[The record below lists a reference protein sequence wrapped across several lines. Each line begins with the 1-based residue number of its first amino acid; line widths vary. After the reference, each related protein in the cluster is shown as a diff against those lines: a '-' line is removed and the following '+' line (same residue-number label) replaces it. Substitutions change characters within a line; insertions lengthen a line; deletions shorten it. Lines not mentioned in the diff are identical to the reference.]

1 MPAAVLIYDITS
13 RRWSEGAP
21 MPTARGAAAVVA
33 AGGRI
38 HVIGGNV
45 TGPDAVHEHDR
56 PGVTSDNSVG
66 THEVYDPRT
75 NTWERS
81 APMPTSRNHHGGAAA
96 GNRIHVVG
104 GRIAG
109 NFEMTTH
116 EVYDVAGGQWSSAAP
131 LPTGRSGIAVVERAG
146 RIYVFGGER
155 PGGTFDEAERF
166 DTATGRWEVLAPM
179 PTPRHGLGAAVLG
192 DQIHVVSGGP
202 NPGFSFGTANERLG
216 PG

>member
-1 MPAAVLIYDITS
+1 
-13 RRWSEGAP
+13 
-21 MPTARGAAAVVA
+21 
-33 AGGRI
+33 
-38 HVIGGNV
+38 
-45 TGPDAVHEHDR
+45 
-56 PGVTSDNSVG
+56 
-66 THEVYDPRT
+66 
-75 NTWERS
+75 
-81 APMPTSRNHHGGAAA
+81 
-96 GNRIHVVG
+96 
-104 GRIAG
+104 
-109 NFEMTTH
+109 MTTH
-116 EVYDVAGGQWSSAAP
+116 EVYDVTGGQWSSAGP
-131 LPTGRSGIAVVERAG
+131 LPTGRSGIAVVERGG